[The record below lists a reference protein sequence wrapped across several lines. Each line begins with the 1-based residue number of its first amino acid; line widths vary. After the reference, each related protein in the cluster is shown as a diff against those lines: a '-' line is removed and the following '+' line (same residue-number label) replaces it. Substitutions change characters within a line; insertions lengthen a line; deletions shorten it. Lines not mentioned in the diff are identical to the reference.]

1 MAQPKAPKG
10 VATTLLTQTLQVT
23 HMDAMQQNGPAPRIF
38 DRDLMRRRMARARRG
53 QPETFLLE
61 RAVEDLCERLG
72 AVLRPF
78 PRVLDASTPT
88 PALAAALARLSE
100 QRSITR
106 LAPLDEPD
114 DPRWRTVVGDE
125 EALPFAAESFEL
137 VVSALALQSVND
149 LPGALIQMRRALAP
163 DGLLMACLL
172 GGQTLRELREA
183 FATAE
188 EELTSGISP
197 RVAPFADVR
206 DLGALLQ
213 RAGLALP
220 VTDVDTVTVRYSDM
234 FGLLRDLR
242 AMGATNALNERLRRP
257 LPRALLMRA
266 AQVYAERFS
275 DTDGRVRATFE
286 IIWLS
291 GWAPHESQQK
301 PLAPGSAK
309 MRLADALGAQEQKLK

>member
-1 MAQPKAPKG
+1 
-10 VATTLLTQTLQVT
+10 
-23 HMDAMQQNGPAPRIF
+23 MDPMQQNAPAPRIF
-38 DRDLMRRRMARARRG
+38 DRALARRRMARARTGR
-53 QPETFLLE
+53 PETFLLE

-78 PRVLDASTPT
+78 PRVLDAGTPT
-88 PALAAALARLSE
+88 PDLAAALSRLPD
-100 QRSITR
+100 QRAITR

-114 DPRWRTVVGDE
+114 TPRWRTVVGDE
-125 EALPFAAESFEL
+125 EALPFAAESFDL
-137 VVSALALQSVND
+137 IVSALALQSVND
-149 LPGALIQMRRALAP
+149 LPGTLIQMRRALAP
-163 DGLLMACLL
+163 DGLLMASLL

-183 FATAE
+183 FAIAE
-188 EELTSGISP
+188 DELTGGASP

-213 RAGLALP
+213 RAGLSLP
-220 VTDVDTVTVRYSDM
+220 VADVDTVTVRYADM

-242 AMGATNALNERLRRP
+242 AMGGTNALTERLRSP
-257 LPRALLMRA
+257 LPRALLLRA

-275 DTDGRVRATFE
+275 DPDGRVRATFE

-309 MRLADALGAQEQKLK
+309 MRLADALGAQEHKLP

>member
-1 MAQPKAPKG
+1 
-10 VATTLLTQTLQVT
+10 
-23 HMDAMQQNGPAPRIF
+23 MQQGSAPRIF
-38 DRDLMRRRMARARRG
+38 DRALARRRLARARAR
-53 QPETFLLE
+53 QPEAFLLE
-61 RAVEDLCERLG
+61 RAVEDLIERLG

-78 PRVLDASTPT
+78 PRVLDAGTPT
-88 PALAAALARLSE
+88 PALAGALASLPENRA
-100 QRSITR
+100 ITW
-106 LAPLDEPD
+106 LAPLHEPD

-125 EALPFAAESFEL
+125 EALPFAPESFDL
-137 VVSALALQSVND
+137 IVSALALQSVND

-172 GGQTLRELREA
+172 GGQTLQELREA
-183 FATAE
+183 FAAAE
-188 EELTSGISP
+188 VELTGGVSP

-220 VTDVDTVTVRYSDM
+220 VTDVDTVTVRYASM

-242 AMGATNALNERLRRP
+242 AMGATNALAERLRAPMR
-257 LPRALLMRA
+257 RGLLIRA
-266 AQVYAERFS
+266 AEIYAQRFS
-275 DTDGRVRATFE
+275 DADGRVRATFE

-309 MRLADALGAQEQKLK
+309 MRLADALGAKEEKLE